1 MVPFTIISQ
10 RMNYLGVNLKEEV
23 KVLYAENYKTLR
35 KEIEDDTATLQQDAK
50 NTQQHNRKGKSLQ

>member
-1 MVPFTIISQ
+1 
-10 RMNYLGVNLKEEV
+10 MNYLGVNLKEEV

-35 KEIEDDTATLQQDAK
+35 KEIEDDTATLQQGAK